1 MSYQGSTPGQ
11 PDPWEHRDQ
20 PATGGPGSGEP
31 GADQPAS
38 GQPESTGPVSE
49 QPTEQVPERPIS
61 GQPYRDTTQQY
72 PGAPGYPPPPPPPHP
87 GPYGP
92 PGTGQPGYG
101 PPGYGP
107 PGYGTPGYGA
117 PGYSPPGQYPPNPD
131 ERNMAMLAHLLGIVS
146 GLVTGMLFLGPLI
159 IYLIRKD
166 QSRFVRHHAAD
177 ALNLTLTALIV
188 TIAASAIGCLLAVI
202 VVGFFVFLLLIPYG
216 ILLLVYM
223 VIAALAAN
231 RGEWY
236 SYPTWLRI
244 PMVS

>member
-31 GADQPAS
+31 RADQPAS
-38 GQPESTGPVSE
+38 GQPESVGPVSG
-49 QPTEQVPERPIS
+49 QPPEHPAS
-61 GQPYRDTTQQY
+61 GQPFQDTTQQY
-72 PGAPGYPPPPPPPHP
+72 PGAPGAGYPPPPPPPP

-92 PGTGQPGYG
+92 PGAAQ
-101 PPGYGP
+101 PGYGP

-117 PGYSPPGQYPPNPD
+117 PGYGPPGQYSPNPD

-146 GLVTGMLFLGPLI
+146 GLVTGMLFIGPLI

-188 TIAASAIGCLLAVI
+188 TIAASAVGCLLTVI
-202 VVGFFVFLLLIPYG
+202 VVGFFIFLLLIPYG

-223 VIAALAAN
+223 IIAALAAN

-236 SYPTWLRI
+236 SYPTWLRF
-244 PMVS
+244 PLVS